1 MPDNAVPNAPDLF
14 SAAEPPRKTFIV
26 AIAGSGLDSGLGLA
40 GWSWYVSEQRWAAG
54 AVQEGTASSAALHA
68 LVAAVKAAPR
78 DVPLQIITNNGSV
91 LRACTMWMRAWN
103 SRKRPEDKPI
113 ANAGLIR
120 ELNKYLSFRKS
131 TIKFSL
137 VQREHDAIYAAANN
151 FALAAVLA
159 ASTDAPIDHGPGWPS
174 R

>member
-1 MPDNAVPNAPDLF
+1 MPDHEVPNAQDLF
-14 SAAEPPRKTFIV
+14 SAAEAQRKPFIV
-26 AIAGSGLDSGLGLA
+26 AIAGSGLDSAMGVA

-54 AVQEGTASSAALHA
+54 AIQEGTASTAALHA

-103 SRKRPEDKPI
+103 SRKRPGDKPVP
-113 ANAGLIR
+113 NAGLIR
-120 ELNKYLSFRKS
+120 ELNKYLSLRS
-131 TIKFSL
+131 GSIKFSL
-137 VQREHDAIYAAANN
+137 VQKEHETNYLLASN
-151 FALAAVLA
+151 FALSAVTAAN
-159 ASTDAPIDHGPGWPS
+159 SSAPIDHGPGWPS